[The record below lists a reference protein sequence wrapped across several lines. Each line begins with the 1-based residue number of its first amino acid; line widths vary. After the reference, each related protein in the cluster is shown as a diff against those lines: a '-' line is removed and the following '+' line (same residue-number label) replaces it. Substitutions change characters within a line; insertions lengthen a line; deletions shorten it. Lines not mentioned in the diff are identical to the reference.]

1 MEIAKILL
9 DKYNVAVPRY
19 TSYPPANYFGPMNE
33 AGFREMIVA
42 SNKAYPQHIA
52 FYIHIPFCIKICH
65 YCGCNALSLGKG
77 SQVKPYIDALK
88 REMAMVL
95 PLIDHSRLVSQI
107 HFGGGTPNAIEPEYL
122 AEIVAIIKSEF
133 QFIED
138 PEIAIECNPAWLG
151 EEAVRALKKAGFN
164 RFSLGIQDFDNRVL
178 KLVNREPSALP
189 VGDLIALLKDGNGA
203 ISVNLDFIYGLPG
216 QTAASFA
223 HTICQAAAL
232 RPDRLVT
239 FSYAHVPWMK
249 KHQSILERY
258 GLPAAD
264 EKMAMFLEAYR
275 ILQSEGYCH
284 LGFDHFVLPGD
295 ELNQAYQSHLLH
307 RNFQGYCSRRTTGQV
322 YAFGVSSISQFA
334 GGYAQNVKGLAD
346 YMQTIGKDVL
356 PVEKGMILSSEQQT
370 TREIINELM
379 CNRVIDWNTISTLV
393 NIDAGELR
401 KKYIRDNQ
409 VFIDFEAD
417 GLIHY
422 TGETIRVTEQGALF
436 MRNIAAALD
445 PTFVPSEQKHSN
457 AV

>member
-52 FYIHIPFCIKICH
+52 FYIHIPFCTKICH

-164 RFSLGIQDFDNRVL
+164 RFS
-178 KLVNREPSALP
+178 
-189 VGDLIALLKDGNGA
+189 
-203 ISVNLDFIYGLPG
+203 
-216 QTAASFA
+216 
-223 HTICQAAAL
+223 
-232 RPDRLVT
+232 
-239 FSYAHVPWMK
+239 
-249 KHQSILERY
+249 
-258 GLPAAD
+258 
-264 EKMAMFLEAYR
+264 
-275 ILQSEGYCH
+275 
-284 LGFDHFVLPGD
+284 
-295 ELNQAYQSHLLH
+295 
-307 RNFQGYCSRRTTGQV
+307 
-322 YAFGVSSISQFA
+322 
-334 GGYAQNVKGLAD
+334 
-346 YMQTIGKDVL
+346 
-356 PVEKGMILSSEQQT
+356 
-370 TREIINELM
+370 
-379 CNRVIDWNTISTLV
+379 
-393 NIDAGELR
+393 
-401 KKYIRDNQ
+401 
-409 VFIDFEAD
+409 
-417 GLIHY
+417 
-422 TGETIRVTEQGALF
+422 
-436 MRNIAAALD
+436 
-445 PTFVPSEQKHSN
+445 
-457 AV
+457 